1 MVRARRD
8 AAGRRSLVGSRR
20 TGGLAVRRLAADLI
34 DKLDLETALQE
45 ELNSWRN
52 QIPPE
57 PWVSAVKAETPA
69 TLAWIKARLA
79 AGSDGLPSV
88 VINARKATVGTRPV
102 PILGIA
108 DRVAYR
114 ALSKFVL
121 KDLG

>member
-1 MVRARRD
+1 M
-8 AAGRRSLVGSRR
+8 
-20 TGGLAVRRLAADLI
+20 RRLAADLI

-57 PWVSAVKAETPA
+57 PWVSAVQAEMPA
-69 TLAWIKARLA
+69 ALAWIKARLA
-79 AGSDGLPSV
+79 AGADGLPSV

-114 ALSKFVL
+114 ALLRTVSA
-121 KDLG
+121 